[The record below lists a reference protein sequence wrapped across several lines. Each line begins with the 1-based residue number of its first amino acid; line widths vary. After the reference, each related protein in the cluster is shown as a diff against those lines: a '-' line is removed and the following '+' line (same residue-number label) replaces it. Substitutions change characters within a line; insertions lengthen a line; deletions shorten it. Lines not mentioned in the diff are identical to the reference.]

1 MEGLPHQLQ
10 IRPPHLCSLLF
21 NSHPPCPPFPSVRF
35 DLPKPSQGLSEA
47 DLLKRILKINKLGS
61 QQYMGIKSS
70 GNHLG
75 SVHQQRMVLRRVPGR
90 EKWKEGASGLSGT
103 HFFPCPC

>member
-1 MEGLPHQLQ
+1 MKGLPHQLQ

-75 SVHQQRMVLRRVPGR
+75 SVHQQ
-90 EKWKEGASGLSGT
+90 
-103 HFFPCPC
+103 